1 MATVDVAVPH
11 NIAAGRAL
19 QGRRVDGVG
28 MAFWAVL
35 VTCLL
40 ISLFFVVVLIYTVL
54 VDGLAVY
61 EARGFVIGDLPSEF
75 GSAVSETFDF
85 LTHPEGAA
93 GWLAL
98 LLVFVGLPTL
108 LIAGAI
114 KGRWKLVASVLI
126 AILLAFGLAGL
137 IGTSDFLSSNLSR
150 IPERAGIAQALL
162 GTVMMAAITAVVAL
176 PLGIAT
182 AVYLEEY
189 APDNRFTRFVQLNIR
204 NLAGVPSVVYGLL
217 GLAIFVQLLGTDI
230 GNIPLIG
237 GLLEDIFG
245 SGGITGGRTVIT
257 GGLTM
262 SALVLPIVII
272 TSVEAIRAVPQ
283 SLREG
288 GYGVGATKW
297 EVTKTLVLPNAFAG
311 ILTGTI
317 LSVSRAIGETAP
329 LILAGAFVGTFFS
342 TGDADVFDK
351 FTSTYTVLP
360 MTVFQWTTEPSDEFK
375 TALAAAAIIALLAVT
390 MLANLTAILLR
401 NRYEKRW

>member
-1 MATVDVAVPH
+1 MATVDVAVPRS
-11 NIAAGRAL
+11 IATSRAL
-19 QGRRVDGVG
+19 KGSRVDGIG
-28 MAFWAVL
+28 MAFYAALALCLLVSLIFIVVL
-35 VTCLL
+35 V
-40 ISLFFVVVLIYTVL
+40 YTVL
-54 VDGLAVY
+54 VDGLPVF
-61 EARGFVIGDLPSEF
+61 EERGFVISEF
-75 GSAVSETFDF
+75 PNELSSAVSETFDF
-85 LTHPEGAA
+85 LTDPEGVA
-93 GWLAL
+93 GWIAL
-98 LLVFVGLPTL
+98 LLVFVGLPAL
-108 LIAGAI
+108 LIMGAI
-114 KGRWKLVASVLI
+114 RGRWKLVISVII
-126 AILLAFGLAGL
+126 AIVLLFLLAALL
-137 IGTSDFLSSNLSR
+137 GTSDFLSSNLSR
-150 IPERAGIAQALL
+150 LPDRAGIAQAIL
-162 GTVMMAAITAVVAL
+162 GTVMMAAIAAVFAL

-189 APDNRFTRFVQLNIR
+189 APDNRFTRFVQINIR

-230 GNIPLIG
+230 DQIPLVG
-237 GLLEDIFG
+237 GFLEDIFG
-245 SGGITGGRTVIT
+245 EGGITGGRTVIT

-262 SALVLPIVII
+262 AALILPIVVI
-272 TSVEAIRAVPQ
+272 TSVESIRAVPQ

-288 GYGVGATKW
+288 GYGVGATRW
-297 EVTKTLVLPNAFAG
+297 EVIKTLVLPNAFAG

-342 TGDADVFDK
+342 TGNANIFEK

-375 TALAAAAIIALLAVT
+375 TSLAAAAIIALLAVT

>member
-1 MATVDVAVPH
+1 
-11 NIAAGRAL
+11 
-19 QGRRVDGVG
+19 
-28 MAFWAVL
+28 MAFYAVL

-40 ISLFFVVVLIYTVL
+40 ISLFFIVVLVYTVMTDAL
-54 VDGLAVY
+54 PVY
-61 EARGFVIGDLPSEF
+61 ESRGFVISEFPSEF
-75 GSAVSETFDF
+75 TGAVGETFDF
-85 LTHPEGAA
+85 LTQPDGLA

-98 LLVFVGLPTL
+98 LLVFVGLPAL
-108 LIAGAI
+108 LVIGAS
-114 KGRWKLVASVLI
+114 KGRWKLVVGVLI
-126 AILLAFGLAGL
+126 AIVVAFALAAL

-150 IPERAGIAQALL
+150 IPERAGIAQAIL
-162 GTVMMAAITAVVAL
+162 GTVLMAAIAAVVAI

-189 APDNRFTRFVQLNIR
+189 ASDNRFNRFVQLNIR

-217 GLAIFVQLLGTDI
+217 GLAIFVQLLGTNI
-230 GNIPLIG
+230 GNIPLVG

-262 SALVLPIVII
+262 SVLVLPIVII

-342 TGDADVFDK
+342 TGDANVFDK

-360 MTVFQWTTEPSDEFK
+360 MTVFQWTTEPADEFK
-375 TALAAAAIIALLAVT
+375 TGLAAAAIVALLAIT

>member
-1 MATVDVAVPH
+1 VATVDVSVPRS
-11 NIAAGRAL
+11 IATNRAL
-19 QGRRVDGVG
+19 RGSRVDAVG
-28 MAFWAVL
+28 MAFYATLVLCLLVSLMFIVVL
-35 VTCLL
+35 V
-40 ISLFFVVVLIYTVL
+40 YTVM
-54 VDGLAVY
+54 VDGLPVY
-61 EARGFVIGDLPSEF
+61 EQRGFVIGDFPSELS
-75 GSAVSETFDF
+75 SAVSETFDF
-85 LTHPEGAA
+85 LVNPEGVA

-98 LLVFVGLPTL
+98 LLVFVGLPAL
-108 LIAGAI
+108 LIMGAI
-114 KGRWKLVASVLI
+114 RGRWKLVIGLI
-126 AILLAFGLAGL
+126 IGILLTFCLAAL

-150 IPERAGIAQALL
+150 LPDRAGVAQAIL
-162 GTVMMAAITAVVAL
+162 GTVMMAGIAAVIAL
-176 PLGIAT
+176 PLGIAS

-189 APDNRFTRFVQLNIR
+189 APDNRFTRSVQINIR

-230 GNIPLIG
+230 DQIPVVG

-262 SALVLPIVII
+262 AALILPIVII
-272 TSVEAIRAVPQ
+272 TSVESIRAVPQ

-288 GYGVGATKW
+288 GYGVGATRW
-297 EVTKTLVLPNAFAG
+297 EVIKTLVLPNAFAG

-342 TGDADVFDK
+342 TGDANVLDK

-360 MTVFQWTTEPSDEFK
+360 MTVFQWTTEPSEEFK

>member
-1 MATVDVAVPH
+1 MATVDVAVPR

-19 QGRRVDGVG
+19 SGRRVDAVG
-28 MAFWAVL
+28 MAFYAAL

-40 ISLFFVVVLIYTVL
+40 ISLAFIVILLYTVFA
-54 VDGLAVY
+54 DGLSVFQT
-61 EARGFVIGDLPSEF
+61 RGFVLSDFPSEL
-75 GSAVSETFDF
+75 GSAVDETTDF
-85 LTHPEGAA
+85 LVHPDGIA

-98 LLVFVGLPTL
+98 LLVFVGLPAIL
-108 LIAGAI
+108 VIGAI
-114 KGRWKLVASVLI
+114 RGRWKLVIGLI
-126 AILLAFGLAGL
+126 IALLIAFGLAAL

-150 IPERAGIAQALL
+150 ISDRAGVAQALL
-162 GTVMMAAITAVVAL
+162 GTVLMAAITAAVAL

-189 APDNRFTRFVQLNIR
+189 APDNRLTRFVQLNIR

-230 GNIPLIG
+230 GDVPVIG
-237 GLLEDIFG
+237 GVLEDVFG

-262 SALVLPIVII
+262 SVLVLPIVII
-272 TSVEAIRAVPQ
+272 TSVEALRAVPQ

-329 LILAGAFVGTFFS
+329 LLLAGAFVGTFFS
-342 TGDADVFDK
+342 TGSANFFDK
-351 FTSTYTVLP
+351 FSSTYTVLP
-360 MTVFQWTTEPSDEFK
+360 MTVYQWTTEPSSEFK
-375 TALAAAAIIALLAVT
+375 TELAAAAIIALLAVT

-401 NRYEKRW
+401 NKYEKRW